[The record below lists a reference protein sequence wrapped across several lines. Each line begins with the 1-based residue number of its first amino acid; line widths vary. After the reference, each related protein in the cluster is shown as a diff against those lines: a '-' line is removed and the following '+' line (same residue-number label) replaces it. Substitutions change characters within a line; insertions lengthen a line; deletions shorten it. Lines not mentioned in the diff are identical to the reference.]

1 MRSITVIADISNI
14 MIVFLKKDIEEKDN
28 NFIIKLSISYNLN
41 NEVVYVNV

>member
-1 MRSITVIADISNI
+1 MRSINVIADISNI

-28 NFIIKLSISYNLN
+28 NFIIKLLISYNLN